1 MVSVFRV
8 SGGIIL
14 AKGWDFSLSLYT
26 YIYIHILTSKIE
38 NIHRF
43 RFQIEEYIYILPDG
57 IIEDIR
63 DFFQT
68 IDSALS
74 IFSPSR
80 SNRRIQWYF
89 YLNESKKDQKRTKCH
104 PSSSNVDW
112 SPGKLN
118 KLFPK
123 HLRKEEILIQQM
135 ILLPNFPTGNAPTH
149 LSQKKNPKNDH

>member
-26 YIYIHILTSKIE
+26 YIYIYTHILTSKIE

-80 SNRRIQWYF
+80 SNRRIQ
-89 YLNESKKDQKRTKCH
+89 
-104 PSSSNVDW
+104 
-112 SPGKLN
+112 
-118 KLFPK
+118 
-123 HLRKEEILIQQM
+123 
-135 ILLPNFPTGNAPTH
+135 
-149 LSQKKNPKNDH
+149 